1 MSRCT
6 LDTAQSV
13 PLSLTAV
20 SYTHL
25 LDEVGSWKRTEMQ
38 LRDDKAHVF
47 AMTFK
52 DRPLELGELA
62 FGLLAN
68 NLRFVVQNRN
78 ESNKSRW
85 KTCRFWERFL
95 GAVEVLKLQVPK
107 LHNSLAVSYTHLCRS
122 VRLPYG

>member
-1 MSRCT
+1 MCIR
-6 LDTAQSV
+6 D
-13 PLSLTAV
+13 
-20 SYTHL
+20 
-25 LDEVGSWKRTEMQ
+25 R
-38 LRDDKAHVF
+38 RDDKAHAF

-68 NLRFVVQNRN
+68 NLRFVVPNRN
-78 ESNKSRW
+78 ERNKSRW

-107 LHNSLAVSYTHLCRS
+107 PTSFPSALITFVSVWYDKA
-122 VRLPYG
+122 

>member
-1 MSRCT
+1 
-6 LDTAQSV
+6 
-13 PLSLTAV
+13 
-20 SYTHL
+20 
-25 LDEVGSWKRTEMQ
+25 
-38 LRDDKAHVF
+38 
-47 AMTFK
+47 MTFK

-68 NLRFVVQNRN
+68 NLRFVVPNRN

-107 LHNSLAVSYTHLCRS
+107 QHNSLEEHSNGSQRVASFPLSKVFISWKNMTH
-122 VRLPYG
+122 